1 MDWANSRNV
10 KFAVGCT
17 ALILIVRWLLTGD
30 LLLMSAAFAS
40 EPAEGETKSASIL
53 AVVWPVF
60 FEAMV
65 IVGGSLI
72 AFSLGLWDRL
82 QALLT
87 GGTTKTQAVTGDA
100 VQDLA
105 RAVALGDAEAETAAR
120 AKVRKPYALG
130 ELSQALD
137 AGDFELV
144 EAKVAELKRLAGK

>member
-1 MDWANSRNV
+1 
-10 KFAVGCT
+10 
-17 ALILIVRWLLTGD
+17 LILLVRWLLTGD
-30 LLLMSAAFAS
+30 LLLVTAAFAT

-65 IVGGSLI
+65 VIGGSLI

-82 QALLT
+82 QGLLT
-87 GGTTKTQAVTGDA
+87 GTKTQAQAVTGDA

-105 RAVALGDAEAETAAR
+105 RAVALADAGATESAL
-120 AKVRKPYALG
+120 AKIRKPYALG

-137 AGDFELV
+137 AGDFAAV